1 MLRKVTVKIRLEKI
15 DMQEE
20 VTIEVLLYSRT
31 MKLIMS
37 LEFARKQEFKFKK
50 IKRPIYVR
58 NMDDSFKKKGP
69 IKNMVEVNIYYQKHR
84 ERTEINMIGG
94 QKQSII
100 LEILWLAHHNSEID
114 QRIEKIKI
122 MRCLEEY
129 GKQ

>member
-1 MLRKVTVKIRLEKI
+1 
-15 DMQEE
+15 
-20 VTIEVLLYSRT
+20 
-31 MKLIMS
+31 
-37 LEFARKQEFKFKK
+37 
-50 IKRPIYVR
+50 
-58 NMDDSFKKKGP
+58 
-69 IKNMVEVNIYYQKHR
+69 
-84 ERTEINMIGG
+84 MIGG

>member
-58 NMDDSFKKKGP
+58 NMDDSFKKKEP
-69 IKNMVEVNIYYQKHR
+69 IKNMVEVNIYY
-84 ERTEINMIGG
+84 
-94 QKQSII
+94 
-100 LEILWLAHHNSEID
+100 
-114 QRIEKIKI
+114 
-122 MRCLEEY
+122 
-129 GKQ
+129 